1 MTSLSSLFKP
11 LILFVLLPLLHGCAA
26 PLTTREKGVLAG
38 GALGAGT
45 GAIIGNQIGHQGA
58 GAAIG
63 GAFGA
68 LSGGLIGDQMYG
80 QEMRQNAQSY
90 EIERQHLTMVAQ
102 AEALLRQAKLYE
114 PERLE
119 LERQRLELE
128 QLRGQRGYNSYEPN
142 YADSYGQRRPY

>member
-1 MTSLSSLFKP
+1 MTSLLFLTKSLS
-11 LILFVLLPLLHGCAA
+11 LFVLLTLLHGCAA

-38 GALGAGT
+38 GALGAGS
-45 GAIIGNQIGHQGA
+45 GAIIGNQVGHQGA

-80 QEMRQNAQSY
+80 QEIRQNAQAY
-90 EIERQHLTMVAQ
+90 QIEQQRS
-102 AEALLRQAKLYE
+102 
-114 PERLE
+114 E

-128 QLRGQRGYNSYEPN
+128 QLRGQRRYDSYEPN
-142 YADSYGQRRPY
+142 DADRYGQRRPY

>member
-1 MTSLSSLFKP
+1 MTSLSFLTRSLS
-11 LILFVLLPLLHGCAA
+11 LFVLLTLLHGCAA

-80 QEMRQNAQSY
+80 QEMRQNDQSY
-90 EIERQHLTMVAQ
+90 EMERQ
-102 AEALLRQAKLYE
+102 
-114 PERLE
+114 RLE

-128 QLRGQRGYNSYEPN
+128 QLRRQRGYDSYEPN
-142 YADSYGQRRPY
+142 YADSYDQRRPY